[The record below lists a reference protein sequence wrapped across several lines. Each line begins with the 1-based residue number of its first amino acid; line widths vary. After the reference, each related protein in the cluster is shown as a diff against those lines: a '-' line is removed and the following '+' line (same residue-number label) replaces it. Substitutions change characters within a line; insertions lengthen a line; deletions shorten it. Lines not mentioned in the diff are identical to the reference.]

1 MPANLPPDYIDAEK
15 RYRSAR
21 SPEDKIQALKEM
33 FSIMPKHK
41 GTDKLQADIKKKI
54 AKHKDE
60 IEINKTKGGHR
71 KSGLDSIEREGAA
84 QVLLVGPP
92 NAGKSSLVEAVTNAV
107 PEVAVYPFTTRKP
120 LPAMMPFEDIQ
131 IQLVDLPPVTPDYL
145 EHWAV
150 SLMRNTDAILIVV
163 DVNKDPLENIESI
176 VEILRGRKVSLVG
189 GGIPESD
196 EFDPVA
202 YKKTMVVANRVDID
216 GGWAQFE
223 LLKEAMTDRFEVI
236 PFSCY
241 NDDLI
246 PGLARGLFEFL
257 DLIRVYTKVP
267 GKKADIAQP
276 YVLPRG
282 STVLDLAH
290 EVHRDLVEKLRF
302 ARVWGSGKFEG
313 QNVQKD
319 YRMEDRDVVELHQ

>member
-1 MPANLPPDYIDAEK
+1 MPANLPPDYIAAEK
-15 RYRSAR
+15 RYRSSR

-33 FSIMPKHK
+33 FAIMPKHK
-41 GTDKLQADIKKKI
+41 GTDKLQADIKKRI

-60 IEINKTKGGHR
+60 IEFKKAKSGHR

-107 PEVAVYPFTTRKP
+107 PEVADYPFTTRKP
-120 LPAMMPFEDIQ
+120 LPAMMPFEDVQ
-131 IQLVDLPPVTPDYL
+131 IQLIDLPPVTPDYL

-150 SLMRNTDAILIVV
+150 SLMRNTDAIFIVV
-163 DVNKDPLENIESI
+163 DVNKDPLEKVESLLK
-176 VEILRGRKVSLVG
+176 ILSGRKISLIGDVL
-189 GGIPESD
+189 PEVD
-196 EFDPVA
+196 EFSPIA
-202 YKKTMVVANRVDID
+202 YQRTMIVANKTDID
-216 GGWAQFE
+216 GGLVKFE
-223 LLKEAMTDRFEVI
+223 ELKKALAGRFSVL

-246 PGLARGLFEFL
+246 PGLARGVFEFL

-267 GKKADIAQP
+267 GRKLELTQP

-282 STVLDLAH
+282 STVVDLAH
-290 EVHRDLVEKLRF
+290 QVHRDLIGKLKF
-302 ARVWGSGKFEG
+302 AKVWGSGKFEG

-319 YRMEDRDVVELHQ
+319 YEMADKDIVELHQ

>member
-15 RYRSAR
+15 RYRSAK

-41 GTDKLQADIKKKI
+41 GTDKLQADIKRRI
-54 AKHKDE
+54 AKHKEELE
-60 IEINKTKGGHR
+60 IKKARGGHR

-84 QVLLVGPP
+84 QVLLIGPP
-92 NAGKSSLVEAVTNAV
+92 NAGKSSLVEAVTNAI
-107 PEVAVYPFTTRKP
+107 PEVAGYPFTTRKP

-150 SLMRNTDAILIVV
+150 SLMRNTDAILLVV
-163 DVNKDPLENIESI
+163 DVNKDPLENVESL
-176 VEILRGRKVSLVG
+176 VEILAGRKVSLVG
-189 GGIPESD
+189 GSIGEHD
-196 EFDPVA
+196 EYDPVA

-216 GGWAQFE
+216 DGWKRFE
-223 LLKEAMTDRFEVI
+223 ALKAALKGRFEVI

-246 PGLARGLFEFL
+246 PGLAGGVFSFL

-267 GKKADIAQP
+267 GKKADLAQP

-282 STVLDLAH
+282 STVLDLAQ
-290 EVHRDLVEKLRF
+290 EVHRDLVKTLKF

-319 YRMEDRDVVELHQ
+319 YMIEDGDVIELHR